1 MPLAGQIRDDSVPDI
16 DEDRNSAPPPHP
28 LVLQLETEA
37 YERLEH
43 TMERAG
49 YSKADTALIFM
60 EVAMRKDQYR
70 IALGKG
76 FENPLEGQNNFEK
89 MALKKIFNALK
100 GNNWT
105 KKFGWTGLTKT
116 AQTPEI
122 RMFAASSSLFDGIAM
137 ARIFENVG
145 VMTGIEL
152 DGFGCDG
159 ELPEDIENFET
170 TKRLKLSWNDIRGH
184 IPKGL
189 RGMSAI
195 QELDLSGN
203 SLSGELDSEVFAAL
217 KHAVILNLSSNNF
230 TGNLPSCFTDMKFLR
245 EIDCSNNN
253 FSGGLP
259 YTLSKVGATLEVLKV
274 QKNKLKGE
282 FPSWVSSLKEL
293 TILNLSN
300 NDLGGRIN
308 HLWECNKLRHI
319 DLSEN
324 NLIGPIEEEVS
335 RLENLQ
341 ILYLN
346 KNRFRGPVPEGIC
359 NCLKLRRLNLAHNS
373 FRGSLPRDM
382 GCLINLE
389 SLVLEGNRFVG
400 PTPAS
405 FSNLRRLRDFSLFK
419 NVSAE
424 NCYAVRGFQRHRFHR
439 VYEWAPSQGINS
451 ATWEFQTRKGAAN
464 PRGETEERFWLFDSR
479 LHRNEKQYS

>member
-1 MPLAGQIRDDSVPDI
+1 
-16 DEDRNSAPPPHP
+16 
-28 LVLQLETEA
+28 
-37 YERLEH
+37 
-43 TMERAG
+43 
-49 YSKADTALIFM
+49 
-60 EVAMRKDQYR
+60 
-70 IALGKG
+70 
-76 FENPLEGQNNFEK
+76 
-89 MALKKIFNALK
+89 
-100 GNNWT
+100 
-105 KKFGWTGLTKT
+105 
-116 AQTPEI
+116 
-122 RMFAASSSLFDGIAM
+122 
-137 ARIFENVG
+137 
-145 VMTGIEL
+145 
-152 DGFGCDG
+152 
-159 ELPEDIENFET
+159 
-170 TKRLKLSWNDIRGH
+170 
-184 IPKGL
+184 
-189 RGMSAI
+189 
-195 QELDLSGN
+195 
-203 SLSGELDSEVFAAL
+203 
-217 KHAVILNLSSNNF
+217 
-230 TGNLPSCFTDMKFLR
+230 
-245 EIDCSNNN
+245 
-253 FSGGLP
+253 
-259 YTLSKVGATLEVLKV
+259 KVGATFEVLKV

-300 NDLGGRIN
+300 NHFGGRIN
-308 HLWECNKLRHI
+308 HLWECNKLRRI

-424 NCYAVRGFQRHRFHR
+424 ICYAVRGFQRHRFDR

>member
-1 MPLAGQIRDDSVPDI
+1 MSLAGQIRDDSVPDI
-16 DEDRNSAPPPHP
+16 DDDRNSEPPPHF

-37 YERLEH
+37 YEKLERA
-43 TMERAG
+43 MERSG
-49 YSKADTALIFM
+49 YSKADTALVFM

-76 FENPLEGQNNFEK
+76 FESPLEGQNNFEK

-100 GNNWT
+100 GHSWT
-105 KKFGWTGLTKT
+105 DKFGWTGLMKT
-116 AQTPEI
+116 SQTPEI
-122 RMFAASSSLFDGIAM
+122 RMFAASSSLFDGVSM

-152 DGFGCDG
+152 EGFGCDG

-170 TKRLKLSWNDIRGH
+170 TKRLKLSWNDIRGR

-189 RGMSAI
+189 RGMTAI
-195 QELDLSGN
+195 QELDISGN
-203 SLSGELDSEVFAAL
+203 NLTGELDAEVFASL
-217 KHAVILNLSSNNF
+217 KHIVIMNLSSNNLS
-230 TGNLPSCFTDMKFLR
+230 GGLPNCFADMKFLR
-245 EIDCSNNN
+245 EIDVSNNL
-253 FSGGLP
+253 FTGGLP
-259 YTLSKVGATLEVLKV
+259 HSISKTGATLEILKV

-282 FPSWVSSLKEL
+282 FPSWISSLKEL

-300 NDLGGRIN
+300 NAFGERITPM
-308 HLWECNKLRHI
+308 WECSKLVRI

-324 NLIGPIEEEVS
+324 DLIGPIEEEVS
-335 RLENLQ
+335 RLEDLEV
-341 ILYLN
+341 LYLN
-346 KNRFRGPVPEGIC
+346 KNRLRGSVPVGIC
-359 NCLKLRRLNLAHNS
+359 NCLKLRRLNLADNS
-373 FRGSLPRDM
+373 FRGTLHGDM
-382 GCLINLE
+382 GSLIKLE
-389 SLVLEGNRFVG
+389 SLVLEGNRFLG

-405 FSNLRRLRDFSLFK
+405 FSNLRRLRDFSLYR

-424 NCYAVRGFQRHRFHR
+424 NCFAVRGFQRHHFERIHT
-439 VYEWAPSQGINS
+439 WAPSQGINS

-464 PRGETEERFWLFDSR
+464 PRGEDEERFWLFDSR